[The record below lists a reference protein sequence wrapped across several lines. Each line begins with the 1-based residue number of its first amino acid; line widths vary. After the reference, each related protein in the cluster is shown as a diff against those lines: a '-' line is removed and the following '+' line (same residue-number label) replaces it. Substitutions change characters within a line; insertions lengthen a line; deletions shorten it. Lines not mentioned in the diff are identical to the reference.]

1 MKTICYPQSELNES
15 ACSMLI
21 QKIAKADRDGLFTE
35 GGDQCSEYKQLF
47 KEIKEMDRKI
57 FDLHYI
63 EKYEQSVKDDEL
75 AYARSVRKDAVR
87 CIEGL

>member
-1 MKTICYPQSELNES
+1 
-15 ACSMLI
+15 MLI

-57 FDLHYI
+57 S
-63 EKYEQSVKDDEL
+63 QSNTE
-75 AYARSVRKDAVR
+75 RK
-87 CIEGL
+87 

>member
-57 FDLHYI
+57 S
-63 EKYEQSVKDDEL
+63 QSNTE
-75 AYARSVRKDAVR
+75 RK
-87 CIEGL
+87 